1 MIEEAKEDKIIRPI
15 RWRGWVLG
23 GATLAGLVYV
33 VLRLGELEHLAQ
45 VLRQTDWRWLPL
57 ALVSEAL
64 FQGNE
69 GTIYWM
75 MYKIMGYRP
84 RLLHVIALTLAAS
97 FVNRIAPSAGMSGTT
112 LFAERMA
119 RKGVPPGRTVTV
131 NLARYLLDYGA
142 FLLVL
147 ASGLLYLSRHQ
158 SLTAL
163 EVRAALVFGFIMLT
177 LLALAAILIVKRER
191 LTRVAAWFSRLLN
204 RFGQRVLGRSLLIEK
219 DTARHVEEVLA
230 AMALLG
236 RARQKT
242 AALVVMGFFIHIFD
256 LLGLWIVF
264 HAIGYPVHL
273 GIMIAGY
280 GLGYLAGFISLV
292 PSGLGVF
299 EATMTAVYK
308 SLGLPLEVAAL
319 ATLLYRLFSL
329 WVPLLAGYLALH
341 LVMTDETTR

>member
-1 MIEEAKEDKIIRPI
+1 MEDTQEDSIARPI

-57 ALVSEAL
+57 ALVSEAF
-64 FQGNE
+64 FQCNE
-69 GTIYWM
+69 GAIYWM
-75 MYKIMGYRP
+75 MYKIMGYRA
-84 RLLHVIALTLAAS
+84 RLAHVIALTLAAS
-97 FVNRIAPSAGMSGTT
+97 FVNRVAPSAGMSGTT

-119 RKGVPPGRTVTV
+119 RKGIPPGRTITV

-147 ASGLLYLSRHQ
+147 ASGLLYLSLHQ

-163 EVRAALVFGFIMLT
+163 EVRAALVFGVIVLAVLT
-177 LLALAAILIVKRER
+177 FVGILIASR
-191 LTRVAAWFSRLLN
+191 SRLARAASSLSRLVN
-204 RFGQRVLGRSLLIEK
+204 RVGQRMFRRSLLTEE

-230 AMALLG
+230 AMSLLG
-236 RARQKT
+236 RARQRT

-329 WVPLLAGYLALH
+329 WAPLLAGYLALH
-341 LVMTDETTR
+341 LVVVDDTAS